1 MRLRCGCGAILLSPS
16 EPIPTLSQMLG
27 KLEGM
32 LDIVRKINEQF
43 KDPDLTTFVCVC
55 IPEFLS
61 LYETERLVQVGRE
74 QGHGSYTT
82 CLSKIFAAFFRLLCF

>member
-1 MRLRCGCGAILLSPS
+1 
-16 EPIPTLSQMLG
+16 
-27 KLEGM
+27 M

-61 LYETERLVQVGRE
+61 LYETERLVQVRRASVAPLRDGMMLRRVT
-74 QGHGSYTT
+74 GSCIVITHHS
-82 CLSKIFAAFFRLLCF
+82 LPS